1 MEDHAVG
8 VSSDAP
14 PKKKRSPKPPE
25 HTDERREY
33 DRLAQKKSRG
43 HKAAL
48 AEAASR
54 LWDSAEAVTKK
65 NAREILTGR
74 GIENSHVIETLIDL
88 AEQAAISNQ
97 LPFNQHLLSRGLRA
111 TLAAMDGK
119 ELPAAQDGI
128 GEASSV
134 VGELLTRKELYA
146 LWDLSMFRSEAS
158 FDEFLSLRRVCKT
171 DCFRLGLEV
180 LGKDFHEQP
189 HKHWADFFPA
199 FNPDGLRPNYSQEE
213 MKAWLASQSD
223 TKEFLLLAS
232 RNAYKSSFSIV
243 WLVSAILCCP
253 DIRALLVSET
263 KPLSRGF
270 IRSLRNYF
278 EIKNVNEPS
287 KFQQLFPEYA
297 IPVGEGSTLT
307 FECPMAHLGLIQP
320 AAESTSM
327 DSTVAGSRADII
339 LFDDPISNVTTGN
352 EEMRQGGV
360 DKYDLVLK
368 LREVGGYATILG
380 TPWHPADLYAV
391 LIRRNEQD
399 SEKPL
404 AVRIDPAWT
413 VKPGS
418 QHKELKDLAEQD
430 VTLLFPS
437 RLTWKFLQKER
448 KNNERFFRSQNL
460 CEFVPEVGSE
470 TLLNF
475 SRDELT
481 NHIISASAIPP
492 DSQCVIVCDI
502 AYSQNKYADLSA
514 LSVVRLFNNSEG
526 EKAMAVVEIDA
537 GRMRASEFAQRL
549 VMLTRKHAPGIVA
562 LERSLT
568 WDVLAAEVTRVA
580 RLRETNVPLFFAPVS
595 NQRFAKFMR
604 LKALEVLLHQGRLK
618 FVASGPWLDDLFNEL
633 ERLDGGK
640 SSSGKKDDRGD
651 SLALCA
657 QIFIPAST
665 ATEDTEAVQKLLET
679 QKSKAIMDANYS
691 RIFGG
696 ANEARQAPTPDP
708 PRGSLTSRLLGP
720 AYR

>member
-1 MEDHAVG
+1 
-8 VSSDAP
+8 
-14 PKKKRSPKPPE
+14 
-25 HTDERREY
+25 
-33 DRLAQKKSRG
+33 L
-43 HKAAL
+43 
-48 AEAASR
+48 
-54 LWDSAEAVTKK
+54 
-65 NAREILTGR
+65 
-74 GIENSHVIETLIDL
+74 
-88 AEQAAISNQ
+88 AAI
-97 LPFNQHLLSRGLRA
+97 
-111 TLAAMDGK
+111 DGK
-119 ELPAAQDGI
+119 EVSEI
-128 GEASSV
+128 EAGAV
-134 VGELLTRKELYA
+134 VGELLTRTELYA
-146 LWDLSMFRSEAS
+146 LWDFSMFRTATR
-158 FDEFLSLRRVCKT
+158 FDEFLVLRRICKT

-180 LGKDFHEQP
+180 LDKDFHEQP
-189 HKHWADFFPA
+189 HGHWAEFFPK

-213 MKAWLASQSD
+213 MKTWLASQSD

-253 DIRALLVSET
+253 DLRALLVSET

-297 IPVGEGSTLT
+297 IPVGEGSTLS

-413 VKPGS
+413 VKPEA
-418 QHKELKDLAEQD
+418 QHTELKDLAEQD

-448 KNNERFFRSQNL
+448 KNNERWFRSQNL
-460 CEFVPEVGSE
+460 CEFVPEVGSD

-475 SRDELT
+475 TRDELA
-481 NHIISASAIPP
+481 NHIISASAIRP
-492 DSQCVIVCDI
+492 DSQTVICCDI

-514 LSVVRLFNNSEG
+514 LSVVRLFTNSEG

-549 VMLTRKHAPGIVA
+549 VMLTRKHAPVSTVV
-562 LERSLT
+562 LEKSLT
-568 WDVLAAEVTRVA
+568 WDVLAAEITRVA

-618 FVASGPWLDDLFNEL
+618 FVASGPWLDDLFNEF

-640 SSSGKKDDRGD
+640 SSSSRKDDRAD
-651 SLALCA
+651 SLGLCA
-657 QIFIPAST
+657 KLFLPESDA
-665 ATEDTEAVQKLLET
+665 AEDTAATQRLLEA
-679 QKSKAIMDANYS
+679 QEARLRMQANYE
-691 RIFGG
+691 RIFGAG
-696 ANEARQAPTPDP
+696 NDASPVLQPAESSVRSNNPVTRM
-708 PRGSLTSRLLGP
+708 LGG